1 MRLPGVTSR
10 FHPTKCITTR
20 AAKRRAIVIVIALA
34 MPVVGLLAV
43 GGPAQAAFP
52 GADGRIAFV
61 TANGGC
67 CNISTMKAD
76 GSRVAQ
82 LTHVTS
88 ESQAWDPFWSP
99 DGTAIVFD
107 LQNVGG
113 TFRSQI
119 WIMRPDGGSGH
130 RLLADPFFVDFSPS
144 FSPDG
149 NWVVFTRCRP
159 DFTACAIYRMNR
171 AGTSLTGITPFTVSV
186 RDFQARY
193 SPDGSTIA
201 FDSSGRGGVQSAV
214 YLMHADGSHVQ
225 RLTRPGLI
233 ATSPDWSPDG
243 SRILFT
249 THCCALRHTAE
260 VWVINRDSTG
270 AHQLTFPGQRHDFS
284 PAFSPE
290 GDKIAFERYSPDF
303 SHFAVWV
310 MNSDGTGL
318 TKIRGNAHEPVWVTA
333 P

>member
-1 MRLPGVTSR
+1 MRSRRATSLVN
-10 FHPTKCITTR
+10 PTKWIRTR
-20 AAKRRAIVIVIALA
+20 AVKRLMIVILTALA

-61 TANGGC
+61 TGDGGC
-67 CNISTMKAD
+67 CNISTMNAD
-76 GSRVAQ
+76 GSHVNQ

-88 ESQAWDPFWSP
+88 GTQAVDPFWSP

-107 LQNVGG
+107 RRNVVG
-113 TFRSQI
+113 SQI
-119 WIMRPDGGSGH
+119 WIMRADGSSKH
-130 RLLADPFFVDFSPS
+130 RLLPDPFFLDFSPS
-144 FSPDG
+144 YSPDG
-149 NWVVFTRCRP
+149 KWIVFTRCRP
-159 DFTACAIYRMNR
+159 DFTACAVYRMN
-171 AGTSLTGITPFTVSV
+171 ADGTALTAITPFTISV

-201 FDSSGRGGVQSAV
+201 FDSSDRGGVQSAV
-214 YLMHADGSHVQ
+214 YLMHPDGSHIQ

-233 ATSPDWSPDG
+233 ATSPEWSPDG

-249 THCCALRHTAE
+249 THCCALRQTAE
-260 VWVINRDSTG
+260 VWVINVDRTG

-284 PAFSPE
+284 PSFAPS
-290 GDKIAFERYSPDF
+290 GDRIAFERDSADF
-303 SHFAVWV
+303 SHFAMWV

-318 TKIRGNAHEPVWVTA
+318 TKVRGNSGEPVWGTA